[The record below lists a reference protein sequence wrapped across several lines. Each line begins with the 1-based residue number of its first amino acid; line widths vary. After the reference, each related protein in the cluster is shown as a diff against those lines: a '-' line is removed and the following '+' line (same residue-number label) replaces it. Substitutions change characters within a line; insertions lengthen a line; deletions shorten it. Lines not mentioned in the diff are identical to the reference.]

1 MILGKQIKA
10 GRILTD
16 ISQNELSE
24 KTGIPI
30 ATLRRI
36 ENGNT
41 KFGGSIENID
51 NIQKFLEKKG
61 VRFEENENA
70 YVVKLL
76 KEVKKTKK

>member
-1 MILGKQIKA
+1 MILGTQIKA
-10 GRILTD
+10 GRILLEIPQT
-16 ISQNELSE
+16 ELSE

-41 KFGGSIENID
+41 KFGGSMKNISS
-51 NIQKFLEKKG
+51 IQEFLEERG
-61 VRFEENENA
+61 VRFEDNEIA

>member
-10 GRILTD
+10 GRILLE
-16 ISQNELSE
+16 IPQIELSE

-36 ENGNT
+36 ENDDT
-41 KFGGSIENID
+41 KFGGSIKNIN
-51 NIQKFLEKKG
+51 NIQKFLEEKG
-61 VRFEENENA
+61 IRFENNEKA

-76 KEVKKTKK
+76 KEFEDK

>member
-1 MILGKQIKA
+1 MEIPQ
-10 GRILTD
+10 T
-16 ISQNELSE
+16 ELSE

-41 KFGGSIENID
+41 KFGGSMKNISS
-51 NIQKFLEKKG
+51 IQEFLEERG

>member
-1 MILGKQIKA
+1 MILGTQIKA
-10 GRILTD
+10 GRILLEIPQT
-16 ISQNELSE
+16 ELSE

-41 KFGGSIENID
+41 KFGGSMKNISS
-51 NIQKFLEKKG
+51 IQEFLEERG

>member
-10 GRILTD
+10 GRILLEIPQT
-16 ISQNELSE
+16 ELSE

-41 KFGGSIENID
+41 KFGGSMKNVS
-51 NIQKFLEKKG
+51 NIQEFLEERG
-61 VRFEENENA
+61 IRFEDDENA

-76 KEVKKTKK
+76 KEVDKTKK